1 MTFRVKVAGG
11 EGFDRLARDLT
22 RAGKDLRP
30 KLTERL
36 RKPTKGVYQAVERE
50 ILHGDMSGIPTRR
63 LPKFG
68 ADIASKGLRRPMAR
82 ALRWKVS
89 SSAAGPTAE
98 VTFTPSDVPERIR
111 ALVPYLMGQKR
122 RLRHPIMGKNRDG
135 SWRGGVGQRM
145 PNAWEP
151 TKRLAPD
158 AQEAAGQALDDIA
171 AIIAGR
177 D

>member
-11 EGFDRLARDLT
+11 EDFDRLARDLT

-36 RKPTKGVYQAVERE
+36 KKPTKDIYQAVERE

-63 LPKFG
+63 LPPFG
-68 ADIASKGLRRPMAR
+68 AHIASKGVRRPMVR

-89 SSAAGPTAE
+89 SSSTGPVAV

-111 ALVPYLMGQKR
+111 ALVPYLLGQKR

-135 SWRGGVGQRM
+135 SWRGGAGQRM

-151 TKRLAPD
+151 TKRMAD
-158 AQEAAGQALDDIA
+158 EAQKAAGQALDDIA
-171 AIIAGR
+171 NIIAGR
-177 D
+177 T